1 MKGGYTMTTR
11 LEDGIKAAMIDTG
24 RAAANIRGL
33 GYEAKVVKNE
43 KAAASAHTSDGQFH
57 RRKEV

>member
-1 MKGGYTMTTR
+1 MTTR